1 MRKPLVRPAYAAP
14 LCLALLFGGLV
25 LDLATT
31 QGFVVAIIY
40 NIPIALS
47 GLALS
52 RSLTLWT
59 LVLAFAAN
67 VAAGYENAIF
77 LQGYDAITLLNRAL
91 AALSFVL
98 VGVMT
103 LALDRAADEVTALAD
118 REAEAARERR
128 LRYFVVDLIA
138 DLSGAPTPEALL
150 SRAATLL
157 RTLLEADTVVV
168 SALHKDR
175 FTAPRYAAPEDAGV
189 APLGSLAS
197 WAVDA
202 VPRTDTP
209 VITVRSERGVTTV
222 GCLRRPGA
230 KDNGKTGGDFIVI
243 ATRPGVRDAS
253 LLLGEAL
260 KGLEPLLEHTEALAD
275 SPATPDAAPNGRE
288 PAEVEG
294 RL

>member
-1 MRKPLVRPAYAAP
+1 MKTP
-14 LCLALLFGGLV
+14 F
-25 LDLATT
+25 
-31 QGFVVAIIY
+31 
-40 NIPIALS
+40 
-47 GLALS
+47 
-52 RSLTLWT
+52 
-59 LVLAFAAN
+59 
-67 VAAGYENAIF
+67 F

-103 LALDRAADEVTALAD
+103 LALDRASDEVTALAD

-128 LRYFVVDLIA
+128 LRYFVVDLVA
-138 DLSGAPTPEALL
+138 GLSGAPTPEALL
-150 SRAATLL
+150 SRAAPLL
-157 RTLLEADTVVV
+157 RTLLEADAVVV
-168 SALHKDR
+168 SALYKDR

-189 APLGSLAS
+189 APPGSLAS

-222 GCLRRPGA
+222 GCLRRPGRA
-230 KDNGKTGGDFIVI
+230 KNDFIVI

-260 KGLEPLLEHTEALAD
+260 KGLEPLLKRTEALAD
-275 SPATPDAAPNGRE
+275 SPATPDATPDGRE
-288 PAEVEG
+288 PAEVEE